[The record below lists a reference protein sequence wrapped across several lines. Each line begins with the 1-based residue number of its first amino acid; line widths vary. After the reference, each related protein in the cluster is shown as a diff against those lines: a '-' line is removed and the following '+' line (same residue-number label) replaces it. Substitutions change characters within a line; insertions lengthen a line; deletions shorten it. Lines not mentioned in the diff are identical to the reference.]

1 MAIIKKQVRWRTK
14 KRNGK
19 SRKWKTGVVEV
30 HVPDSQ
36 VKAAAPAAAAPAKAK
51 A

>member
-1 MAIIKKQVRWRTK
+1 MAIIKKKVRWRTK

-19 SRKWKTGVVEV
+19 SRKWKSGVVEV

-36 VKAAAPAAAAPAKAK
+36 VKAAAPAAAPAKAK